1 MGGYGI
7 SCREVLD
14 FLAAYLDGEL
24 PEGVQSEFERHLTR
38 CPECVHY
45 LESYR
50 ETARLVQRARD
61 LDGPAPDE
69 VPEELV
75 EAILASKRSAWRP
88 AAALETR
95 LTGPRRSPRS

>member
-1 MGGYGI
+1 MSGYEI

-14 FLAAYLDGEL
+14 FLAAYLAGEL
-24 PEGVQSEFERHLTR
+24 PEGVRSDFEHHLTR

-50 ETARLVQRARD
+50 ETVRLVQVACD
-61 LDGPAPDE
+61 LDGPVPDG

-75 EAILASKRSAWRP
+75 EAILASKRSA
-88 AAALETR
+88 
-95 LTGPRRSPRS
+95 

>member
-1 MGGYGI
+1 MSGYDI

-14 FLAAYLDGEL
+14 FLGAYLDGEL
-24 PEGVQSEFERHLTR
+24 PEVVRSNFEHHLTR

-50 ETARLVQRARD
+50 ETVRLGQLAYDV
-61 LDGPAPDE
+61 DGPVPEE

-75 EAILASKRSAWRP
+75 EAILTSKRSA
-88 AAALETR
+88 
-95 LTGPRRSPRS
+95 